1 MAAPAGP
8 SSPGAAAATAAKHGA
23 PMPTAMTPSA
33 AVLLLFNRD
42 TQNDRGRARIGLA
55 LGAEAPGDLVVVLRA
70 HNGPIALVVLACAA
84 SPRHAS
90 AAIVVRDDVIAPV
103 RRIAAGADPRDR
115 RHFGPRR
122 TRIGASAITCAK
134 RAVDRAIAPIIALY
148 RIPRILR
155 IAGALGRGLSGIG
168 ISGTMVTFR
177 RARHRQQR
185 QRGRTGKEGTEH
197 AKDATARGTT
207 RKPAHHFFRQV
218 TKLSHS
224 YSPEDAR
231 LGS

>member
-55 LGAEAPGDLVVVLRA
+55 LDAEAPGDLVVVLRA
-70 HNGPIALVVLACAA
+70 HDGPVALVVLACAA

-103 RRIAAGADPRDR
+103 RRIAAGADPCDG
-115 RHFGPRR
+115 RHFGSRR
-122 TRIGASAITCAK
+122 TRIRASAITCAK
-134 RAVDRAIAPIIALY
+134 RAVDGAIAPIIALCG
-148 RIPRILR
+148 IPRILR

-168 ISGTMVTFR
+168 ISRSMVTLR

-185 QRGRTGKEGTEH
+185 QGCTGKEGTEH
-197 AKDATARGTT
+197 AKDATA
-207 RKPAHHFFRQV
+207 
-218 TKLSHS
+218 
-224 YSPEDAR
+224 
-231 LGS
+231 